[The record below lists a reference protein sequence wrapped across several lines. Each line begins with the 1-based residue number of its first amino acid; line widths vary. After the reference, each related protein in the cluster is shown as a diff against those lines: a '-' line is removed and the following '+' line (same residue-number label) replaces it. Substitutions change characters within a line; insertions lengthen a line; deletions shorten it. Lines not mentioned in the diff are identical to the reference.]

1 MEHEFRGY
9 ALVLHE
15 GADPR
20 TGGVAIAGFT
30 TAGMVGVIAASHI
43 IKSLNL
49 FAKCQIVLKWNI
61 WIFLF
66 RWAHN
71 IFKITFFEFES

>member
-9 ALVLHE
+9 ALVLHD

-43 IKSLNL
+43 IKSLKL
-49 FAKCQIVLKWNI
+49 ISQDHPLEKKEKMMHELC
-61 WIFLF
+61 
-66 RWAHN
+66 RW
-71 IFKITFFEFES
+71 S

>member
-43 IKSLNL
+43 IK
-49 FAKCQIVLKWNI
+49 
-61 WIFLF
+61 
-66 RWAHN
+66 
-71 IFKITFFEFES
+71 ITKFTTVRYRIKL

>member
-9 ALVLHE
+9 ALVLQD

-43 IKSLNL
+43 IKLSLIHISEPRDVRSSRMPSS
-49 FAKCQIVLKWNI
+49 A
-61 WIFLF
+61 
-66 RWAHN
+66 
-71 IFKITFFEFES
+71 